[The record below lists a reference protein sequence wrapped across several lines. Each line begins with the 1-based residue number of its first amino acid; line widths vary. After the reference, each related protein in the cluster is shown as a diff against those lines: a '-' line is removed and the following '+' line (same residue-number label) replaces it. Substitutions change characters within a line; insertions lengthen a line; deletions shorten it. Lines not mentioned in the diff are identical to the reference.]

1 MPITHFT
8 EHAFASQATN
18 VDSLLLKAKQLK
30 TDYLMNAIHLAAV
43 SVYKKLWQT
52 LSFNNI
58 SIIGY
63 KISKSYIV
71 NQDFEQILGG

>member
-1 MPITHFT
+1 MPITHFI

-30 TDYLMNAIHLAAV
+30 ADCLMNAIHLAAF

-52 LSFNNI
+52 LSYNQLLDIIFQEKCIFN
-58 SIIGY
+58 
-63 KISKSYIV
+63 
-71 NQDFEQILGG
+71 